1 MTVLREFERLEA
13 AGLWR
18 ASPDA
23 QRRDVIISVGDA
35 TLTITDMQDRV
46 LAHWSLAAVERANPG
61 VFPALFHPDGDP
73 GEQLEIPQDET
84 TMLEAIEK
92 VRTAIE
98 RARPH
103 PGRLRVMSILGS
115 LALVALLVVFG
126 LPGLMQ
132 NHAVKVVPEIK
143 TKAIGQALLGRIE
156 RVSGQACATP
166 EASPILAKLAART
179 DVRQMVIMR
188 SGVASSLHLP
198 GGIVLLNRSLVEDF
212 EDPAVA
218 AGAVLAERAR
228 AQLRDPLAELLEVG
242 GFLASF
248 RLLTTG
254 ELTRETLDRYSETVL
269 AAPRPELPDDLLL
282 AEFARA
288 AIPSTPYAYAL
299 DVTGE
304 TTLGLI
310 EADPMAGRA
319 LEPVLNDRDWVQLQ
333 NICG

>member
-1 MTVLREFERLEA
+1 MTVLREFQRLEA

-18 ASPDA
+18 AAPDQ
-23 QRRDVIISVGDA
+23 QRRDVIVSVGDA
-35 TLTITDMQDRV
+35 TLTITDMQDRP
-46 LAHWSLAAVERANPG
+46 LAHWSLAAVVRGNPG
-61 VFPALFHPDGDP
+61 QFPAIFHPDGDP
-73 GEQLEIPQDET
+73 GETLEIPQDEV
-84 TMLEAIEK
+84 TMLEAINK
-92 VRTAIE
+92 VHNAIE

-103 PGRLRVMSILGS
+103 PGRLRWMSVLGS
-115 LALVALLVVFG
+115 LAVVLLLAVFW
-126 LPGLMQ
+126 LPGLIQ

-166 EASPILAKLAART
+166 EAVPILSRLAQRT
-179 DVRQMVIMR
+179 GVRQLVIMR

-198 GGIVLLNRSLVEDF
+198 GGIVLINRSLVEDH

-218 AGAVLAERAR
+218 AGAILAEHAR
-228 AQLRDPLAELLEVG
+228 AAARDPLSELLEAG
-242 GFLASF
+242 GFVASF

-254 ELTRETLDRYSETVL
+254 ELTRSTLDSYAETVL
-269 AAPRPELPDDLLL
+269 SAPRPALPDEVLL
-282 AEFARA
+282 AEFART
-288 AIPSTPYAYAL
+288 AIPSSPYAYAM
-299 DVTGE
+299 DITGE

>member
-1 MTVLREFERLEA
+1 MTALREFERLEA

-35 TLTITDMQDRV
+35 TLTITDLQDRP

-73 GEQLEIPQDET
+73 GEVLEIPQDEV
-84 TMLEAIEK
+84 TMLEAIER
-92 VRTAIE
+92 VRQAID

-103 PGRLRVMSILGS
+103 PGRLRLMSILGS
-115 LALVALLVVFG
+115 LAFVIALVLFW
-126 LPGLMQ
+126 LPTLIQ

-143 TKAIGQALLGRIE
+143 SKAIGQALLGRIE

-166 EASPILAKLAART
+166 EAVPILTKLALRT
-179 DVRQMVIMR
+179 DVRQLVIMR
-188 SGVASSLHLP
+188 SGIAGSLHLP

-228 AQLRDPLAELLEVG
+228 ATKRAPLAELLEAG
-242 GFLASF
+242 GFFAAF

-254 ELTRETLDRYSETVL
+254 DLTRETLDRYSETVL
-269 AAPRPELPDDLLL
+269 AAPRPALADDLLL

-288 AIPSTPYAYAL
+288 AIPSSPYAYAL
-299 DVTGE
+299 DITGE
-304 TTLGLI
+304 TTIGLI

>member
-1 MTVLREFERLEA
+1 
-13 AGLWR
+13 
-18 ASPDA
+18 
-23 QRRDVIISVGDA
+23 
-35 TLTITDMQDRV
+35 MQ
-46 LAHWSLAAVERANPG
+46 S
-61 VFPALFHPDGDP
+61 
-73 GEQLEIPQDET
+73 
-84 TMLEAIEK
+84 
-92 VRTAIE
+92 
-98 RARPH
+98 
-103 PGRLRVMSILGS
+103 
-115 LALVALLVVFG
+115 
-126 LPGLMQ
+126 
-132 NHAVKVVPEIK
+132 HAVKVVPEIK

-179 DVRQMVIMR
+179 DVRQLVIMR

-228 AQLRDPLAELLEVG
+228 AHLHDPLAELLEVG

-269 AAPRPELPDDLLL
+269 AAPRPVLPDDLLL